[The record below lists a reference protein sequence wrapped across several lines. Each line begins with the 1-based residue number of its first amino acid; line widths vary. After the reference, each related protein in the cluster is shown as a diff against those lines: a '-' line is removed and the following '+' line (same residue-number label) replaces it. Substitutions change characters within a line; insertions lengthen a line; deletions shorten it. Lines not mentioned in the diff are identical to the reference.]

1 MTDSEKT
8 NQTALD
14 SLWMPLRLGPV
25 VARNRIMFSAH
36 ATWHEPDRYAGYLGA
51 RAQGGA
57 GAIFTGAM
65 CVHPSSHNQW
75 INAWEPETAESYRQ
89 WANAVHEHGSLLVA
103 QLHHMGLQGMPAQTF
118 AMMSTVMSPSG
129 GTASPMWGHFGH
141 EMTHTD
147 IAEIIEYFARS
158 AEIARAGGL
167 DGVEIHAAHGYL
179 LFSFLSPLTN
189 TRQDEYGGSVE
200 NRCRI
205 VVDTVRAVRA
215 RVGEDFMV
223 GLKYAFDENVGPLG
237 ITPQDAQQCLQYIA
251 SRCEVDYV
259 SLSGSGYHSLEW
271 LVPTAE
277 SELSGHM
284 AEFGPMVRQ
293 AAPAVPV
300 LATCGVRT
308 IEHAAALVSSG
319 KVDMV
324 GMVRPQIAEPDLVNK
339 ARRGEV
345 EDIRPCVGANQGC
358 WRRMGRGGQITCTV
372 NPEAGREIEW
382 KGVFSPAAVP
392 GRVVVVGAGPAGL
405 KAAESAARRGH
416 EVILVERDREPGG
429 QLRAAG
435 SLPGRDRWHRLI
447 DHLLRS
453 IGSLGVDMRLGT
465 PMTLALAREL
475 AGDVTV
481 IASGSRYTTDGSST
495 FRPDR
500 RTIPGLSTITA
511 LDPEAVIADPSL
523 AGGRTIIVDDHGA
536 HMAMGVAELL
546 AHAGI
551 QVELV
556 TVHPTV
562 GHDTGLRGSVDLP
575 TMYPRLVRAG
585 VTCTEQTTVERI
597 DGDRVTLRHI
607 YGAWEHTVEGV
618 DSVVLSQT
626 RQSRA
631 GLYTELREAGLA
643 VEVIGDAYAPRD
655 VDEAIYEGALSARVV
670 RVAQAANP

>member
-1 MTDSEKT
+1 MTDGEKT
-8 NQTALD
+8 GQAALD
-14 SLWMPLRLGPV
+14 SLWLPLRLGPV

-51 RAQGGA
+51 RAKGGA

-75 INAWEPETAESYRQ
+75 INAWEPETAGFYRQ
-89 WANAVHEHGSLLVA
+89 WASAVHDHGGLLVA

-118 AMMSTVMSPSG
+118 AMMSTVMGPSG

-141 EMTHTD
+141 EMTHAD
-147 IAEIIEYFARS
+147 IAEMVEYFARS

-200 NRCRI
+200 NRCRA
-205 VVDTVRAVRA
+205 VVDTIRAVRA
-215 RVGEDFMV
+215 RVGDDFMV

-237 ITPQDAQQCLQYIA
+237 ITPDDAQQCLHYIA
-251 SRCEVDYV
+251 SRAAIDYV

-277 SELSGHM
+277 SEFSSHM
-284 AEFGPMVRQ
+284 AELGPRVRQ
-293 AAPAVPV
+293 AVPAVPV

-308 IEHAAALVSSG
+308 IDQAAALVASG

-339 ARRGEV
+339 ARRGALD
-345 EDIRPCVGANQGC
+345 DIRPCVGANQGC
-358 WRRMGRGGQITCTV
+358 WRRMGRGGQVTCTV

-382 KGVFSPAAVP
+382 KGVFDPTMVP
-392 GRVVVVGAGPAGL
+392 GRVVVVGAGL

-416 EVILVERDREPGG
+416 EVILVERDTEPGG
-429 QLRAAG
+429 QLRAADR
-435 SLPGRDRWHRLI
+435 LPGRDKWHRLI
-447 DHLLRS
+447 NHMVRS
-453 IGSLGVDMRLGT
+453 IDKLGVDLRLGT
-465 PMTLALAREL
+465 EMTLELAREL
-475 AGDVTV
+475 TGDVIV
-481 IASGSRYTTDGSST
+481 IATGSQYTTDGSST

-500 RTIPGLSTITA
+500 RTIPGLSTIAA
-511 LDPEAVIADPSL
+511 LDPETVITDPSL
-523 AGGRTIIVDDHGA
+523 AGGRTLIVDDHGA
-536 HMAMGVAELL
+536 HMAMGLAALL
-546 AHAGI
+546 AQLGSH
-551 QVELV
+551 VDLV

-585 VTCTEQTTVERI
+585 VTCIEQATVERI

-607 YGAWEHTVEGV
+607 YGAWERTVEGV
-618 DSVVLSQT
+618 DSLVFSQT
-626 RQSRA
+626 RQSRSGLFTELQQA
-631 GLYTELREAGLA
+631 GLV

-655 VDEAIYEGALSARVV
+655 VDEAIYEGALSARSV
-670 RVAQAANP
+670 RVAQAVSS